1 MFWGIGRLRLRR
13 MVADPPVQTLDEG
26 LAGPALKWFYL
37 CGNDPETGLEGY
49 RATGARCRILR
60 GDFRFAGA
68 ASAADLPTRA
78 PLVPVRSA
86 PDWSGFYGGVN
97 IGYGFGRTTNLPG
110 VTEGKVEGLLGGV
123 QAGGQWQAGMF
134 VFGVEADIQGSFQKH
149 DYVATLAGTTVSVKE
164 ETPWFGTARL
174 RAGVAFDR
182 VLLYVTGGGAYINL
196 KVSGAAGGPVLADK
210 VTHAAWT
217 GGGGVEV
224 LLSERWSGKVEICIS
239 TPET

>member
-1 MFWGIGRLRLRR
+1 VQQALAAAFC
-13 MVADPPVQTLDEG
+13 VA
-26 LAGPALKWFYL
+26 
-37 CGNDPETGLEGY
+37 
-49 RATGARCRILR
+49 IL
-60 GDFRFAGA
+60 GFAGA

-224 LLSERWSGKVEICIS
+224 LLSERWSGKVEYLYLDTGDVTLSPGGTAVTGKLRDQIVR
-239 TPET
+239 TGLNYHF